1 MTEINLMLQK
11 YAAPFWDKFFLV
23 VSGISNE
30 YVYVAMVLLIYYFV
44 DKYKGVKIG
53 LIVSSTLMLNFLF
66 KNSLKVPRPY
76 VNNKDIVCKDIAQG
90 YGYSFPSGHSQLNV
104 TFFTGIHKLFGK
116 KRFIPLSA
124 AFVLLT
130 AFSRVYLGVHS
141 VFDVAAG
148 LMIGLLWSLIAC
160 KYIDVVLKEKK
171 YLLIIFSLVGIIDV
185 ILFKNTDSIKMLCL
199 YFGLISGFLIED
211 KYVGYVNADKLSV
224 KMLECIFCFAGIL
237 LIQLVFKCL
246 PSGLKYLKYFS
257 VGLWSSYAAPYF
269 LTKIRR
275 SAQTRLKP

>member
-1 MTEINLMLQK
+1 MPEINLLLQK
-11 YAAPFWDKFFLV
+11 YATPFWDKFFLT

-30 YVYVAMVLLIYYFV
+30 YVYVAMVLVIYYFV

-66 KNSLKVPRPY
+66 KNILKVPRPY

-90 YGYSFPSGHSQLNV
+90 YGYSFPSGHSQLNSG
-104 TFFTGIHKLFGK
+104 FFTAIHRLFGK

-141 VFDVAAG
+141 VWDVTAG
-148 LMIGLLWSLIAC
+148 LLIGLLWSLVAC
-160 KYIDVVLKEKK
+160 KYIDVVLKDKK
-171 YLLIIFSLVGIIDV
+171 NLLIVFSLVGIIDV
-185 ILFKNTDSIKMLCL
+185 ILFKNTDSIKMLYL

-211 KYVGYVNADKLSV
+211 KYVGYANASKISV
-224 KMLECIFCFAGIL
+224 KTLECVFCFIGIL
-237 LIQLVFKCL
+237 LIQFVFKYL
-246 PSGLKYLKYFS
+246 PSGVRFIKYFA
-257 VGLWSSYAAPYF
+257 VGSWLSLAAPF
-269 LTKIRR
+269 CLTRIK
-275 SAQTRLKP
+275 RLIGERFE